1 MCCSTQGTAEPQETS
16 EQAKTD
22 WPGPA
27 GLSALS
33 RARPGLK
40 QGCEHRQGREQ
51 GQGAGAG
58 SRGCP
63 RAALPA
69 LVLLPVTTGGQASV
83 FKLCV
88 CWENHGFEVNLLM
101 QQNTLFLKGQQVKLC
116 WNINLITWAAGRNG
130 HQAAHGC
137 SAKSC

>member
-40 QGCEHRQGREQ
+40 QGCEHRQSREQ
-51 GQGAGAG
+51 GQGAGAVPG
-58 SRGCP
+58 LHCQRWCSCLSPQGDK
-63 RAALPA
+63 
-69 LVLLPVTTGGQASV
+69 QACSNSV
-83 FKLCV
+83 F
-88 CWENHGFEVNLLM
+88 
-101 QQNTLFLKGQQVKLC
+101 
-116 WNINLITWAAGRNG
+116 AGRTTDLKLI
-130 HQAAHGC
+130 C
-137 SAKSC
+137 